1 MKFLEPNKSV
11 FGLDFFGRWFDGVR
25 RQEWHVFVLPLDFS
39 MLMKGL
45 WHGITGSK
53 TNRDVHLFVEK
64 HCGIARVAITLA
76 ASWC

>member
-1 MKFLEPNKSV
+1 
-11 FGLDFFGRWFDGVR
+11 
-25 RQEWHVFVLPLDFS
+25 

-64 HCGIARVAITLA
+64 LYGIARVAITLA